1 MIYQNI
7 DLQFT
12 QLDIE
17 QRIGKIYNAAITS
30 NSAVALWRLPGGAQP
45 QAVVDFNDPVQFAPV
60 NFLERRSTFI
70 FAPFVSEPPGAAFQL
85 QTDLWFDGERLHVP
99 RPNGSPPRAARSAH
113 FFATLIA
120 EDQAAT
126 RRWYRADTVRNHAA
140 TESEFIALVRK
151 AIDFIR
157 ISGIAKVVVS
167 RTVPVPLPTHFD
179 PVRTF
184 LSLCMRYPH
193 AFVSLTAIPG
203 VGTWLGAT
211 PEVLLTLD
219 KDSLT
224 TMALAGTQQRPA
236 DLPLEQVKWGRKEII
251 EQEMVADYVRTFF
264 AGTGIADVEEHGP
277 QTVAAGSVVHLQTLF
292 RVNLPEAKRLALA
305 NRVLDELH
313 PTSAVC
319 GMPKQKALAFIL
331 AHEGYD
337 RSFYSGFL
345 GPVHIQNHSSLYVN
359 LRCMRLGVDQ
369 AHLYVGAGITTDSDP
384 VAEWRETALKAETM
398 LAVLDAEEKVAD

>member
-1 MIYQNI
+1 MTYQNI

-17 QRIGKIYNAAITS
+17 RRIGKIYDAAIAS

-60 NFLERRSTFI
+60 NFLERRPAFI

-85 QTDLWFDGERLHVP
+85 QADLWFDGERLQVH
-99 RPNGSPPRAARSAH
+99 RPNGSLVRAARSAH
-113 FFATLIA
+113 FFATLTA
-120 EDQAAT
+120 QDRAT
-126 RRWYRADTVRNHAA
+126 TPGWYRADAVRNHAA

-157 ISGIAKVVVS
+157 TSGIAKVVVS
-167 RTVPVPLPTHFD
+167 RTVPVPLPPHFD

-193 AFVSLTAIPG
+193 AFVSLTAIPN

-219 KDSLT
+219 NDGLT

-236 DLPLEQVKWGRKEII
+236 DLPLEQVKWGRKEIV

-264 AGTGIADVEEHGP
+264 ASTGVADVEEHGP

-345 GPVHIQNHSSLYVN
+345 GPVHIQNRSSLYVN

-384 VAEWRETALKAETM
+384 AAEWRETALKAETM
-398 LAVLDAEEKVAD
+398 LAVLGAEEKVAD

>member
-1 MIYQNI
+1 MTDQNI
-7 DLQFT
+7 HLQFT

-17 QRIGKIYNAAITS
+17 QRIGKIYDAAIAS
-30 NSAVALWRLPGGAQP
+30 NSAVALWRLPGTMQP

-60 NFLERRSTFI
+60 NFLERRSTFV

-85 QTDLWFDGERLHVP
+85 QADLWFDGEQLHIL
-99 RPNGSPPRAARSAH
+99 RPNGSPPRATRSRH
-113 FFATLIA
+113 FFAALTA
-120 EDQAAT
+120 ESQAASQ
-126 RRWYRADTVRNHAA
+126 RWYRADTVRNHAA

-151 AIDFIR
+151 AIDFIHT
-157 ISGIAKVVVS
+157 SGIAKVVVS
-167 RTVPVPLPTHFD
+167 RTVPAPLPLHFD

-184 LSLCMRYPH
+184 SSLCARYPH

-219 KDSLT
+219 NDGLT
-224 TMALAGTQQRPA
+224 TMALAGTQQRPIG
-236 DLPLEQVKWGRKEII
+236 LPLEQVKWGRKEIV
-251 EQEMVADYVRTFF
+251 EQEMVADYIRTFF
-264 AGTGIADVEEHGP
+264 ASAGVTGVEEQGP

-292 RVNLPEAKRLALA
+292 RIHLPEAERLALA

-345 GPVHIQNHSSLYVN
+345 GPVHLQGRSSLYVN

-384 VAEWRETALKAETM
+384 AAEWRETALKAETM
-398 LAVLDAEEKVAD
+398 LAVLGAEEQVAD